1 MVDIPL
7 DDISFNLGQ
16 AGGLHGW
23 QSERGAYG
31 LHGREMIGW
40 LTHLQ
45 HTRAKNVWFVG
56 ILDEKLDDF
65 NRKVFVPQID
75 GSKTGLELPGIVDQ
89 VMTLAEIKPDVA
101 PGQPAVAEDGGVV
114 AWKVRVR
121 VTFSVQDALQNRVES
136 AIWFLYDDGRI
147 YLPTGSG
154 SRKVRNV
161 RARPAVSVLLDQRQ
175 PARHRWASAAGTAE
189 VLEGA
194 AAAEVNARVRERY
207 VSEAGEATY
216 GNLIAGYDDV
226 TIVVTPSRW
235 RHWTPT
241 SLERLAREHGL
252 PEDDLG
258 AWFTSWDS

>member
-1 MVDIPL
+1 MPSEEKVLPDPVAEMLALRLIAT
-7 DDISFNLGQ
+7 LGTTN
-16 AGGLHGW
+16 A
-23 QSERGAYG
+23 
-31 LHGREMIGW
+31 
-40 LTHLQ
+40 
-45 HTRAKNVWFVG
+45 
-56 ILDEKLDDF
+56 
-65 NRKVFVPQID
+65 D
-75 GSKTGLELPGIVDQ
+75 GSPHLTP
-89 VMTLAEIKPDVA
+89 
-101 PGQPAVAEDGGVV
+101 
-114 AWKVRVR
+114 
-121 VTFSVQDALQNRVES
+121 
-136 AIWFLYDDGRI
+136 IWFLYDDGRI

-216 GNLIAGYDDV
+216 GDLIAGYDDV

-252 PEDDLG
+252 LEDDLG
-258 AWFTSWDS
+258 TWFTTWDS